1 MMNGIFGR
9 RGLLGA
15 GALLPLA
22 RPALAQPGARPVLL
36 VVPFAP
42 GGPTDLIARR
52 LAVSLGEGLGQPV
65 VVENRAGAGGNIG
78 AEFVARSA
86 PDGHTILFGT
96 SGPLAINRM
105 LYPGQ
110 SYDPAKDFAPV
121 APLGRIPNVL
131 AVNASVP
138 ARNVPEL
145 IALSKRERLSFGS
158 SGNGASS
165 HLAGAL
171 FNTMAGTTIEHIPY
185 RGTGPALNDLLAGH
199 IAMVFT
205 DVLTALP
212 HVQGGRVRALGITTL
227 ERSAVLPDLPTVA
240 EQGLAGYDASVFFG
254 LVAAAATPVA
264 ARERLRTAFATA
276 LAQAETRGFLE
287 SQGMQIAPVL
297 TAEALSGLMATETER
312 WARVIRETNLRAD

>member
-1 MMNGIFGR
+1 MNELTLGR
-9 RGLLGA
+9 RLLLGA
-15 GALLPLA
+15 AAAALT
-22 RPALAQPGARPVLL
+22 RPALAQPGGSPVLL
-36 VVPFAP
+36 VVPFSP

-52 LAVSLGEGLGQPV
+52 LAVSLGESLGQTV

-96 SGPLAINRM
+96 SGPLAINKM
-105 LYPGQ
+105 LYPSQ
-110 SYDPAKDFAPV
+110 PYDPLRDFAPI

-131 AVNASVP
+131 AVNAEVP
-138 ARNVPEL
+138 AHNVQEL
-145 IALSKRERLSFGS
+145 IALSKKQRLSFGS

-171 FNTMAGTTIEHIPY
+171 FNTMAGTQIEHIPY

-212 HVQGGRVRALGITTL
+212 HVQGGRLRALGITTA

-240 EQGLAGYDASVFFG
+240 EQGLPGYDASVFFG
-254 LVAAAATPVA
+254 LVVAAATPDA
-264 ARERLRTAFATA
+264 ARERLRTAFNTS
-276 LAQAETRGFLE
+276 LAQPEMRKFLE
-287 SQGMQIAPVL
+287 SQGMQLAPDLAPAAL
-297 TAEALSGLMATETER
+297 TSLMATETER
-312 WARVIRETNLRAD
+312 WARVIREANVRAD

>member
-1 MMNGIFGR
+1 MTTR
-9 RGLLGA
+9 RTLLA
-15 GALLPLA
+15 AASLAALA
-22 RPALAQPGARPVLL
+22 RSALAQPGGRPITLI
-36 VVPFAP
+36 VPFSP

-52 LAVSLGEGLGQPV
+52 LALSLNDGLGQTV

-86 PDGHTILFGT
+86 PDGHTVLFGT

-110 SYDPAKDFAPV
+110 PYDPARDFAPI

-131 AVNASVP
+131 AVNASVS
-138 ARNVPEL
+138 ARDVREL
-145 IALSKRERLSFGS
+145 IVLSKRERLSFGS

-171 FNTMAGTTIEHIPY
+171 FNTMAGTAIEHIPY

-212 HVQGGRVRALGITTL
+212 HVQDGRVRALGITTQQ
-227 ERSAVLPDLPTVA
+227 RSSVLPDLPTVA
-240 EQGLAGYDASVFFG
+240 EQGLPGYDASVFFG
-254 LVAAAATPVA
+254 LVVAAATPEPV
-264 ARERLRTAFATA
+264 RERLRAA
-276 LAQAETRGFLE
+276 LAASLAQSEMRRVLE
-287 SQGMQIAPVL
+287 SQGMQIATEL
-297 TAEALSGLMATETER
+297 TPSALTTLMATERDR
-312 WARVIRETNLRAD
+312 WARVIREANVRTD

>member
-1 MMNGIFGR
+1 MITR
-9 RGLLGA
+9 RHLLGTA
-15 GALLPLA
+15 GTGLGAATLVRA
-22 RPALAQPGARPVLL
+22 ASAQPGGRPVVL
-36 VVPFAP
+36 VVPFSP

-52 LAVSLGEGLGQPV
+52 LAVSLGEHLNQPV

-78 AEFVARSA
+78 AEYVARSPA
-86 PDGHTILFGT
+86 DGHTILFGT

-105 LYPGQ
+105 LYPSQ
-110 SYDPAKDFAPV
+110 AYDPVRDFAPI

-131 AVNASVP
+131 AVHAGVRAST
-138 ARNVPEL
+138 VPEL
-145 IALSKRERLSFGS
+145 IALAKRERLSFGS

-212 HVQGGRVRALGITTL
+212 HIQGGRVRGLGITTL
-227 ERSAVLPDLPTVA
+227 QRSAVLPDLPTVA
-240 EQGLAGYDASVFFG
+240 EQGLTGYDASVFFG
-254 LVAAAATPVA
+254 LTVAGATP
-264 ARERLRTAFATA
+264 EGEKGRLRTAFNLS
-276 LAQAETRGFLE
+276 LAQPEMRRFLE
-287 SQGMQIAPVL
+287 SQGMQIAPEL
-297 TAEALSGLMATETER
+297 TPSALTLLMATESER
-312 WARVIRETNLRAD
+312 WARVIRDANVRAD

>member
-1 MMNGIFGR
+1 MDR
-9 RGLLGA
+9 RTLLAAAALGA
-15 GALLPLA
+15 LARPALV
-22 RPALAQPGARPVLL
+22 RPALAQPGARPVTL
-36 VVPFAP
+36 VVPFSP

-52 LAVSLGEGLGQPV
+52 LAVSLGEGLGQTV

-96 SGPLAINRM
+96 SGPLAINKM

-110 SYDPAKDFAPV
+110 PYDPVKDFTPV

-131 AVNASVP
+131 AVNAGVP
-138 ARNVPEL
+138 AGNVQEL
-145 IALSKRERLSFGS
+145 IALAKRQRLSFGS

-171 FNTMAGTTIEHIPY
+171 FNTMAGTNIEHIPY
-185 RGTGPALNDLLAGH
+185 RGTGPALNDLVAGH
-199 IAMVFT
+199 VAMVFT

-212 HVQGGRVRALGITTL
+212 HLQGGRVRALGITTA

-240 EQGLAGYDASVFFG
+240 EQGLPGYDASVFFG
-254 LVAAAATPVA
+254 LVLAANTPDA
-264 ARERLRTAFATA
+264 ARERLRATFAA
-276 LAQAETRGFLE
+276 VIGQAEMRKFLE
-287 SQGMQIAPVL
+287 SQGMQVAPELTPAAL
-297 TAEALSGLMATETER
+297 TALMATETDR
-312 WARVIRETNLRAD
+312 WARVIREAAVRAD

>member
-1 MMNGIFGR
+1 MTDR
-9 RGLLGA
+9 RTLLTAAALGA
-15 GALLPLA
+15 LA
-22 RPALAQPGARPVLL
+22 RPALAQTGARPVTL
-36 VVPFAP
+36 VVPFSP

-52 LAVSLGEGLGQPV
+52 LAASLGEGLGQTV

-110 SYDPAKDFAPV
+110 SYDPAKDFTPV

-131 AVNASVP
+131 AVNVNVP
-138 ARNVPEL
+138 ARNVQEL
-145 IALSKRERLSFGS
+145 IALAKREQLAFGS

-171 FNTMAGTTIEHIPY
+171 FNSMAGTNIEHIPY
-185 RGTGPALNDLLAGH
+185 RGTGPALNDLVAGH
-199 IAMVFT
+199 VAMVFT

-212 HVQGGRVRALGITTL
+212 HLQGGRVRALGITTA

-240 EQGLAGYDASVFFG
+240 EQGLTGYDASVFFG
-254 LVAAAATPVA
+254 LVLAAGTPEP
-264 ARERLRTAFATA
+264 ARERLRSTFAA
-276 LAQAETRGFLE
+276 VIAQAEMRRFLE
-287 SQGMQIAPVL
+287 SQGMQVALELTPRAL
-297 TAEALSGLMATETER
+297 TALMAIETER
-312 WARVIRETNLRAD
+312 WGRVIREAKVKAD